1 MLKPKEHINEAARL
15 ASLYSYNL
23 LDTIPEQDLDDLTAL
38 AAEIC
43 GTPIALISL
52 VDQNRQWFKSNKGL
66 DAAETSREVAFCAH
80 AINESSELLIVEDAK
95 LDSRFSDNPL
105 VTDQPFV
112 TFYAG
117 ATLKSDSNLPIGTI
131 CVIDHIPRKLNDKQI
146 SALRAISKQ
155 VMYLLELKKSQRI
168 QNELRINCESKNK
181 ALDQFAYVAAHDL
194 KSPLANISSLIKL
207 FEQKYNDKLD
217 DKGQLIMQSVYES
230 SEKLRRLIDGLLKY
244 SKTDELTI
252 SDKTEVDLNKLCD
265 SLSIMLGFKNDLK
278 LQLKTDLK
286 AIYVNPTVID
296 QILINL
302 ITNAI
307 KYCDKPHV
315 DVELGVSENDTHY
328 LFSVKDNGPGI
339 APKHHDKIFNIFE
352 VMALK
357 DKNGQRGN
365 GIGLASVKK
374 IVEKCRGEIKVES
387 EIGKGAN
394 FMFSLAK

>member
-1 MLKPKEHINEAARL
+1 
-15 ASLYSYNL
+15 
-23 LDTIPEQDLDDLTAL
+23 
-38 AAEIC
+38 
-43 GTPIALISL
+43 
-52 VDQNRQWFKSNKGL
+52 
-66 DAAETSREVAFCAH
+66 
-80 AINESSELLIVEDAK
+80 
-95 LDSRFSDNPL
+95 
-105 VTDQPFV
+105 
-112 TFYAG
+112 
-117 ATLKSDSNLPIGTI
+117 
-131 CVIDHIPRKLNDKQI
+131 
-146 SALRAISKQ
+146 
-155 VMYLLELKKSQRI
+155 MYLIELKKSQRI
-168 QNELRINCESKNK
+168 QHELRISCESKSL
-181 ALDQFAYVAAHDL
+181 ALEQFAYVAAHDL

-217 DKGQLIMQSVYES
+217 AKGQLIMQSVFES
-230 SEKLRRLIDGLLKY
+230 SEKLRKLIDGLLKY
-244 SKTDELTI
+244 SKTDDLQI
-252 SDKTEVDLNKLCD
+252 SDKAEVDLNKLCD

-307 KYCDKPHV
+307 KYCDKSHV
-315 DVELGVSENDTHY
+315 DVELAVAENDTHY

-374 IVEKCRGEIKVES
+374 IVEKCKGEIKVES
-387 EIGKGAN
+387 DLGKGSN
-394 FMFSLAK
+394 FIFSLAK